1 MYVYVYMCVYIN
13 VFVYVYITVAI
24 MLAHA
29 YIYIDMCV
37 CICVC
42 VYIND
47 MCVVS
52 LHPTWPDQAS
62 PEEKAEA
69 FEALTKY
76 DTLTDDEQRKR
87 FTHLE

>member
-1 MYVYVYMCVYIN
+1 MYMYICVYIKACVYVYIN
-13 VFVYVYITVAI
+13 VTI
-24 MLAHA
+24 MFAHT
-29 YIYIDMCV
+29 YIYMCV

-62 PEEKAEA
+62 PDEKAEA

>member
-1 MYVYVYMCVYIN
+1 MYMYMYICVCIKACVYVYTN
-13 VFVYVYITVAI
+13 VTI
-24 MLAHA
+24 MLAHT
-29 YIYIDMCV
+29 YIYMCV

-62 PEEKAEA
+62 PDEKAEA

>member
-1 MYVYVYMCVYIN
+1 
-13 VFVYVYITVAI
+13 
-24 MLAHA
+24 
-29 YIYIDMCV
+29 
-37 CICVC
+37 
-42 VYIND
+42 

-62 PEEKAEA
+62 PDEKAEA

>member
-1 MYVYVYMCVYIN
+1 MCVYIN

-62 PEEKAEA
+62 PDEKAEA

>member
-1 MYVYVYMCVYIN
+1 MYICVYIKACVYVYIN
-13 VFVYVYITVAI
+13 VTI
-24 MLAHA
+24 MFAHT
-29 YIYIDMCV
+29 YIYMCV

-62 PEEKAEA
+62 PDEKAEA

>member
-1 MYVYVYMCVYIN
+1 MYMYMYICVYIKACVYVYIN
-13 VFVYVYITVAI
+13 VTI
-24 MLAHA
+24 MFAHT
-29 YIYIDMCV
+29 YIYMCV

-62 PEEKAEA
+62 PDEKAEA

>member
-1 MYVYVYMCVYIN
+1 MYMYMYICVYIKACVYVYIN
-13 VFVYVYITVAI
+13 VTI
-24 MLAHA
+24 MFAHT
-29 YIYIDMCV
+29 YIYMCV

-69 FEALTKY
+69 FEALTK
-76 DTLTDDEQRKR
+76 DDSLTDDEQRQR

>member
-1 MYVYVYMCVYIN
+1 MYMYMYICVYIKACVYVYIN
-13 VFVYVYITVAI
+13 VTI
-24 MLAHA
+24 MFAHT
-29 YIYIDMCV
+29 YIYMCV

>member
-1 MYVYVYMCVYIN
+1 MCVYIN